1 VVDIEKQVTYWRS
14 GAEEDWLVGLDLVS
28 QNRVRHGLIFIHMA
42 FEKILKAHVCR
53 RIQDI
58 APRLHNLIRLAEMA
72 GIALDQHQQNILAD
86 INVFSI
92 QGRYPDMLLPSPSPE
107 LAQEVLDQ
115 ATELFQWLTNQL

>member
-1 VVDIEKQVTYWRS
+1 MVDIEKQVTYWRNS
-14 GAEEDWLVGLDLVS
+14 AEEDWLVGLDLVS
-28 QNRVRHGLIFIHMA
+28 QNRVRHGLFFIHLA

-72 GIALDQHQQNILAD
+72 GIELDQHQQNILAD
-86 INVFSI
+86 ISVFSI

-107 LAQEVLDQ
+107 QAQDVLDQ
-115 ATELFQWLTNQL
+115 ATELFEWLTNQL